1 MLIRCVVEA
10 SGRDFRGKPVGFRE
24 AECEGNEVLFDLLL
38 AELLA
43 NLVERLDG
51 LAVLA
56 FLSSEVPMVSN

>member
-43 NLVERLDG
+43 NLVEGLDG
-51 LAVLA
+51 LKRSAL
-56 FLSSEVPMVSN
+56 